1 MRKKEQRL
9 KIGPLPNFQCFRNS
23 IYMVASKLSKSADE
37 EDLREQLAT
46 AASNILVFNLMAI
59 AF

>member
-1 MRKKEQRL
+1 
-9 KIGPLPNFQCFRNS
+9 
-23 IYMVASKLSKSADE
+23 MVASKLSKSADE